1 MATTSFAYCERTVLA
16 FEGGKVVHPND
27 PGGRTN
33 QGVIQR
39 AYDGWR
45 WRKGPAQ
52 AIKWLQRAAMVW
64 LLRQLGIEF

>member
-16 FEGGKVVHPND
+16 FEGGKVDHPND

-39 AYDGWR
+39 VYDGGR
-45 WRKGPAQ
+45 RRVAAVQ
-52 AIKWLQRAAMVW
+52 HAAIIRR
-64 LLRQLGIEF
+64 LRQRGLAS